1 MEKIAE
7 ELHAIV
13 TKYSHAIAGI
23 SEAEFSHRP
32 LPTKWS
38 RKEVLGHLIDSGHN
52 NLRRFV
58 CGQYETTPPHIIY
71 EQDFWVKT
79 NGYQHATAENVLAL
93 WELVN
98 LQIIAVLRTMPAAHY
113 SRTCNTGR
121 QSDELHSLQWLA
133 ADYVKHLK
141 HHINQIIPGSF
152 DSKYP

>member
-1 MEKIAE
+1 MEQIVK
-7 ELHAIV
+7 ELHDIIE
-13 TKYSHAIAGI
+13 KYSHAIAAI
-23 SEAEFSHRP
+23 PEAEF
-32 LPTKWS
+32 
-38 RKEVLGHLIDSGHN
+38 
-52 NLRRFV
+52 
-58 CGQYETTPPHIIY
+58 
-71 EQDFWVKT
+71 FWVKT